1 MGRPRRE
8 TTPAQKAL
16 ALLVRREHSRPEL
29 TRKLL
34 ARGVAAEEADA
45 AVAKMA
51 EAGWQ
56 DDVRF
61 ACSLARSRAVGGQG
75 PLRIRAELASHGM
88 DEAAIAAAFAALAE
102 AGEDDWRGRARELAR
117 RRFGPELELLP
128 VRRKAADFL
137 LRRGFD
143 GDCVRAAI
151 RFDPDEV

>member
-1 MGRPRRE
+1 VGRPRRE

-61 ACSLARSRAVGGQG
+61 ARSLARSRAVGGQG
-75 PLRIRAELASHGM
+75 PLRIRAELASHGI

-102 AGEDDWRGRARELAR
+102 AGEDDWQGRARELAR